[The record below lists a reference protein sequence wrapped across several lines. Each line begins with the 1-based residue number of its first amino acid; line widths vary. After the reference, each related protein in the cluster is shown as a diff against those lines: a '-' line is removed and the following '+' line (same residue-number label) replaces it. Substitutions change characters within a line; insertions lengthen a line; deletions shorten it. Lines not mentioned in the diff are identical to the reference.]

1 MFQTALSVKVRGKR
15 SILLT
20 WEHTVAENDPCRL
33 MNTEIIS
40 RITCAALVVVGYKN
54 LKKETGGN
62 QQWRRVLPFH
72 TLFWI
77 RPEKES

>member
-1 MFQTALSVKVRGKR
+1 MFQTALSGGSFVKSVKVRGKR

-40 RITCAALVVVGYKN
+40 RITCAALIVVGYKN
-54 LKKETGGN
+54 LKKD
-62 QQWRRVLPFH
+62 WR
-72 TLFWI
+72 
-77 RPEKES
+77 